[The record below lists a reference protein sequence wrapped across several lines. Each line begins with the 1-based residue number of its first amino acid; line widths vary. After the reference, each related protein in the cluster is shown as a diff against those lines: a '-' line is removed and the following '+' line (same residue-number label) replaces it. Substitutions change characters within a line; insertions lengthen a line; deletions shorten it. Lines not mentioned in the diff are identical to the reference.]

1 MHVGAL
7 VGRRVPR
14 PGQLL
19 DDLATD
25 HTDGRPRPVASPNAE
40 TGDRA
45 ARVTR
50 WTLNRAGICNV
61 YQYGDETL
69 RFGDGRLLLRGVNGS
84 GKSTAM
90 NMLLPFLLEADTRRI
105 DAAGEQAGVLRAWM
119 LSGRDEAQPVGYLWI
134 EFRRGDEPDA
144 EYLVCGCGIR
154 ANRSTDRVTTW
165 WFITPRRP
173 GVDLALVDARTPLSV
188 DALRAELGSGAVFA
202 QDQRSGYRAEIQRR
216 LFGGADLDQH
226 LRLLHIVRN
235 PRVGDRIDV
244 DLPTYLADALPQL
257 SEAALDDAAQPLED
271 LEEHR
276 RNVEDLTRTA
286 AALDALDTAYGNY
299 VRTELRERAERALE
313 HVAHARERHDALVE
327 RRSRHDEASADAT
340 RVNDEIAR
348 LEREGRRLGEEIAA
362 LIASDAY
369 RAGAELHDLR
379 HHVGSLDDL
388 IAKSSET
395 IASHTRR
402 TAATRDALDHAQRQS
417 TDDLDTMGIGLSD
430 LRHLTAA
437 TRVTAPVPEIPTIET
452 TSAATDIDT
461 PVRPLDLD
469 PTRRALAG
477 VRAAVHTRGEDVREV
492 RRLVAAEERA
502 EAAVARVDALLH
514 DAIADED
521 RARLA
526 TAAVRDARDHVAAS
540 WREQLAAWNAE
551 LRAHGDQHALVA
563 APLVLP
569 PIAELVEQRD
579 AVAAAY
585 TATAQA
591 IVDHH
596 AERVATRTATGNEQR
611 QTLAEREVELAD
623 LMQRAVPDAPLA
635 PWQTPT
641 THPRLAECID
651 FAPTLDTAARA
662 GLEAALEAA
671 SLLAAEITSD
681 GVRLA
686 DGQLVAGLGAAAARS
701 LHDLVVITPP
711 PHALDP
717 HATTATLTQI
727 LRTIS
732 VDPAGLEA
740 HDEQTT
746 VTTDGRFRI
755 GVLRGRHH
763 KAEAEHIGLTARRAR
778 LERQRRDAR
787 ATADLARAAL
797 IATEDELVA
806 AQAAGREART
816 QRDARPSANALHA
829 AVQRVTNA
837 DDDMVRAVDRTAAR
851 RDEHTTAEHALA
863 EATDTTMRVATTAQL
878 PHQRDDLDEI
888 DRALRDTT
896 NACDRL
902 DGTLTALTRSVQ
914 RWIDTARSWHHAVA
928 DAAKSTTDH
937 LDLEHRREPLATKLA
952 TLEDAIG
959 LEYEQIVAAIE
970 LSTNDQRTAADA
982 LAAGRQVQPEI
993 AQRVGRLAAEV
1004 DTAVRD
1010 QQAAEATCALV
1021 VDELRHTL
1029 EVPGLV
1035 DAAHLAPSVDAAHLA
1050 PSVDAITVRS
1060 DDDAAPL
1067 RTLPAVER
1075 NAHGLR
1081 TLARRIHTDVAPP
1094 DRPTSAD
1101 SVRQSLRQRRD
1112 TLGAGWDAEDRQ
1124 PSPDLPLLV
1133 EVTGPLGRMPVRDA
1147 LVRVRAQLRSMAGL
1161 LSAKQDQALRN
1172 LLQGLIAREV
1182 AEKLHAAREL
1192 VTQMNRRLD
1201 AITTSH
1207 GIGVSL
1213 RWTRRDDLDESL
1225 ASTIALLAKLP
1236 DLRTAD
1242 EDQQLIAALST
1253 RIANARLE
1261 QPDAA
1266 YRQLLASVLDYRE
1279 WHRMVLVLRR
1289 PGREDERL
1297 TRRTAL
1303 SEGEKKMVSYLPL
1316 FAAVAASCD
1325 AFAEQAP
1332 DSPRFVLLDDAFAKV
1347 SEDNHPKL
1355 FGLLVELDL
1364 DFIATSERLWGTYAT
1379 VPKLA
1384 ITEVIRDAALGVIV
1398 LEHAE
1403 WDGHARRDVR

>member
-1 MHVGAL
+1 M
-7 VGRRVPR
+7 
-14 PGQLL
+14 
-19 DDLATD
+19 
-25 HTDGRPRPVASPNAE
+25 
-40 TGDRA
+40 
-45 ARVTR
+45 TR

-173 GVDLALVDARTPLSV
+173 GIDLALVDAKTPLSV

-299 VRTELRERAERALE
+299 VRTELRDRAERALE
-313 HVAHARERHDALVE
+313 QVAHARERRDALLE
-327 RRSRHDEASADAT
+327 RRSRHDEALADAT

-362 LIASDAY
+362 LTASDAY

-395 IASHTRR
+395 IASQARR
-402 TAATRDALDHAQRQS
+402 TAAARDALVHAQRQS
-417 TDDLDTMGIGLSD
+417 TDDLDAMGNGLSD
-430 LRHLTAA
+430 LRHLAA
-437 TRVTAPVPEIPTIET
+437 TTRLTAPVPEVPTIET
-452 TSAATDIDT
+452 TSPTTDIDAPT
-461 PVRPLDLD
+461 RPLDVD

-477 VRAAVHTRGEDVREV
+477 VRAAVHSRSEDVREV
-492 RRLVAAEERA
+492 RRLAAAEERA

-514 DAIADED
+514 DAITDEE
-521 RARLA
+521 RAHLA
-526 TAAVRDARDHVAAS
+526 TTAAREARDHEATS
-540 WREQLAAWNAE
+540 WREQLAAWTAA
-551 LRAHGDQHALVA
+551 LHAHGDQHALVA
-563 APLVLP
+563 EPLALP

-579 AVAAAY
+579 AVAAAH
-585 TATAQA
+585 TAAAQA

-596 AERVATRTATGNEQR
+596 AERVAALSATCNEQR
-611 QTLAEREVELAD
+611 QTLAERELELAD
-623 LMQRAVPDAPLA
+623 LMQRAVPDAPLT

-651 FAPTLDTAARA
+651 FAPTLDAAARA

-671 SLLAAEITSD
+671 SLLAAEVTSD

-686 DGQLVAGLGAAAARS
+686 DGQLVAGLGAAAVRS
-701 LHDLVVITPP
+701 LHDLVVVTPP
-711 PHALDP
+711 PDAPDP
-717 HATTATLTQI
+717 NAVTATVTQI

-732 VDPAGLEA
+732 VDPAYLDA

-763 KAEAEHIGLTARRAR
+763 KTEAEHIGLTARRAR

-787 ATADLARAAL
+787 AAVDLARAAL
-797 IATEDELVA
+797 SATEDELVTG
-806 AQAAGREART
+806 QAAGREART
-816 QRDARPSANALHA
+816 LRDARPSANALHA

-851 RDEHTTAEHALA
+851 RDEHTAAEHAFA
-863 EATDTTMRVATTAQL
+863 EATDTTMRVATTARL

-888 DRALRDTT
+888 DRSLRDTT
-896 NACDRL
+896 HACDRL

-914 RWIDTARSWHHAVA
+914 RWIDTARSWQHAVA
-928 DAAKSTTDH
+928 DAAKATTDH
-937 LDLEHRREPLATKLA
+937 LELEHRREPLATKLA

-982 LAAGRQVQPEI
+982 LAAQRQVQPEI

-1035 DAAHLAPSVDAAHLA
+1035 DAAHLAPSADAAHLA
-1050 PSVDAITVRS
+1050 PSADAITS
-1060 DDDAAPL
+1060 DASTDDAAPL

-1081 TLARRIHTDVAPP
+1081 ILARRIHTDVAPP

-1124 PSPDLPLLV
+1124 PSPDLPLLI

-1147 LVRVRAQLRSMAGL
+1147 LMRVRSQLRSMASL

-1192 VTQMNRRLD
+1192 VAQMNRRLD

-1225 ASTIALLAKLP
+1225 ATTIALLAKLP

-1289 PGREDERL
+1289 PGRDDERL

-1325 AFAEQAP
+1325 AFAEHAP
-1332 DSPRFVLLDDAFAKV
+1332 DAPRFVLLDDAFAKV

-1403 WDGHARRDVR
+1403 WDGQTRRDVR